1 MRKFSMWI
9 VFALLVLGIGTASAQ
24 RQVEQTLFLTY
35 IPNVQ
40 FAPAYVAIEG
50 GHFTAEG
57 ISVQVTIEH
66 GDEPVGVDLIAAGQ
80 RQFGIIAGEQVIAAR
95 ANGRPVVFV
104 YEWFQ
109 EYPIAVVTTS
119 ESGISTPED
128 LRGQRIGIPGR
139 FGATYT
145 GILALLSAFGM
156 SERDVQLEPIGFN
169 APEVVCTGA
178 INASTIYINNEPI
191 IIRER
196 AQAGDCGSVTN
207 VNVIPVADYV
217 DLVSNG
223 VVTNEETIANDPDLV
238 RAMVRGWHEGTRVAI
253 HNPAAA
259 YLASAAHVEGLIASP
274 EMRDAFE
281 ALAAEQ
287 DAWLEAN
294 PNASRVDIA
303 QRRLDSYVDLA
314 ERFDPAALLQ
324 YAILLE
330 TVKLWD
336 ADRLGYTDPRSWE
349 VTQSTLINMGIIRA
363 PLDDLSAAYSN
374 DFLPE

>member
-1 MRKFSMWI
+1 MRKFSVWI
-9 VFALLVLGIGTASAQ
+9 VFALLALGIGTASAQ

-50 GHFTAEG
+50 GHFAADG

-66 GDEPVGVDLIAAGQ
+66 GDEPVGIDLIAAGQ

-145 GILALLSAFGM
+145 GILALLGAFGM

-253 HNPAAA
+253 RNPAAA

-274 EMRDAFE
+274 EMRNAFE

-349 VTQSTLINMGIIRA
+349 VTQSTLIDMGIIRA

>member
-1 MRKFSMWI
+1 MRKFSVWI
-9 VFALLVLGIGTASAQ
+9 VFALLALGIGTASAQ

-50 GHFTAEG
+50 GHFAADG

-253 HNPAAA
+253 RNPAAA
-259 YLASAAHVEGLIASP
+259 YLASAAHVEGLITSP
-274 EMRDAFE
+274 EMRNAFE

-349 VTQSTLINMGIIRA
+349 VTQSTLIDMGIIRA

>member
-1 MRKFSMWI
+1 MRRFTIWVLFM
-9 VFALLVLGIGTASAQ
+9 LLALGIGSVKAQ
-24 RQVEQTLFLTY
+24 QPVEQTLFLTY

-40 FAPAYVAIEG
+40 FAPAYVALEAG
-50 GHFTAEG
+50 YFEARG
-57 ISVQVTIEH
+57 IRVTIEH
-66 GDEPVGVDLIAAGQ
+66 GDEPVGLDLIAAGQ
-80 RQFGIIAGEQVIAAR
+80 RQFGIIGGEQIILAR

-109 EYPIAVVTTS
+109 EYPIAVVTPVG
-119 ESGISTPED
+119 SGIGTPED

-139 FGATYT
+139 FGASYT
-145 GILALLSAFGM
+145 GILALLSAFEI

-169 APEVVCTGA
+169 APEVVCAGGVP
-178 INASTIYINNEPI
+178 ASTIYINNEPL

-196 AQAGDCGSVTN
+196 AQAGDCGIVTD

-223 VVTNEETIANDPDLV
+223 MVTNEETIANDPDLV

-253 HNPAAA
+253 RNPAAA
-259 YLASAAHVEGLIASP
+259 YLASAAHVEGLITSP
-274 EMRDAFE
+274 EMRAAFE
-281 ALAAEQ
+281 AAAAQ
-287 DAWLEAN
+287 QNAWLEAN
-294 PNASRVDIA
+294 PDADRVALA
-303 QRRLDSYVDLA
+303 QRRLDSYTDLA
-314 ERFDPAALLQ
+314 ERFDPATLLQ

-330 TVKLWD
+330 TIRLWD

-349 VTQSTLINMGIIRA
+349 VTQSTLIDMGILRA